1 MDLGYAAPLM
11 SRTALLGPLVLAV
24 VLALAVPTGAP
35 AARGPAPDR
44 LPQALPA
51 AGPHTASAASATL
64 RWLIGARASRTTAR
78 LARVHGARPL
88 AVRGAYVVDARHA
101 RALAAALRHRGLLRF
116 SEPDVALTRASAYE
130 GDGADQTWTRG
141 AVVAAGLA
149 PPPAF
154 APIGILDDVVDTGVA
169 DVGQAKV
176 LASSPTKVLPTTQG
190 VEVAHGTEVAS
201 VAAGRADGAGVI
213 GIAPGAPLLSYGYK
227 SMSCAE
233 LSDGIVRLS
242 DAGAKVINLS
252 FSANEDCHTL
262 QLATAAAFG
271 SGAVVVA
278 AAGNQLREHD
288 PVVYPAAYPH
298 VLSVGALDI
307 TLQPASFSSTGAA
320 LDLAAPGEDV
330 PVAVPPALDLDG
342 TADGLTRGDGTS
354 FAAPIVS
361 GVASWLIA
369 ARPKLDAG
377 QYGDLLRTTAKDVG
391 APGWDSR
398 TGFGLVDLAAA
409 LTAPAPA
416 ADRNE
421 PNDGIDFVDGSA
433 FSAPDPYIFRGGA
446 ARTTTASVDAVEDP
460 LDVYRI
466 QVRPHQVATV
476 ALTPR
481 GGNADLAVYA
491 GKAGSLAS
499 RPLARSR
506 QAGTKTDRVRV
517 RNRTARAA
525 TFYVAVLAPTVAR
538 RSLDTTYALKV
549 SRG

>member
-1 MDLGYAAPLM
+1 M
-11 SRTALLGPLVLAV
+11 SRTTLLGPFVLAV
-24 VLALAVPTGAP
+24 VLALAVPTGAS
-35 AARGPAPDR
+35 AARWPALDR

-51 AGPHTASAASATL
+51 AGPHAATVAAP
-64 RWLIGARASRTTAR
+64 RWLIGARASRTAER
-78 LARVHGARPL
+78 LARVYGGRPL
-88 AVRGAYVVDARHA
+88 AVRGAYVVDAARA
-101 RALAAALRHRGLLRF
+101 RALAGALRRRGLLRF

-130 GDGADQTWTRG
+130 GEGADQHWARG
-141 AVVAAGLA
+141 AVVAEGLV

-169 DVGQAKV
+169 DVNQAKV
-176 LASSPTKVLPTTQG
+176 LAASPTKVLPTGKG
-190 VEVAHGTEVAS
+190 VAVAHGTEVAS

-227 SMSCAE
+227 TMSCAE
-233 LSDGIVRLS
+233 VSDGIVRLA

-252 FSANEDCHTL
+252 FAATEDCHTL
-262 QLATAAAFG
+262 ELATAAAFG

-278 AAGNQLREHD
+278 AAGNELRAHD

-298 VLSVGALDI
+298 VLSVGALDLA
-307 TLQPASFSSTGAA
+307 LQPASFSSTGAA

-330 PVAVPPALDLDG
+330 PVALPPALDLDG

-361 GVASWLIA
+361 GVASWLVA
-369 ARPKLDAG
+369 ARPKLDPG
-377 QYGDLLRTTAKDVG
+377 QYGDLLRATAKDVG
-391 APGWDSR
+391 APGWDAR

-409 LTAPAPA
+409 LTAPTPA

-446 ARTTTASVDAVEDP
+446 ARTTTAAVDAVEDP

-466 QVRPHQVATV
+466 QVGAHQAATV
-476 ALTPR
+476 ALTPQ

-491 GKAGSLAS
+491 GKARSLGSKALS
-499 RPLARSR
+499 RSR
-506 QAGTKTDRVRV
+506 RTGPRTDRVHV

-525 TFYVAVLAPTVAR
+525 TFYVAVLAPTVAQ
-538 RSLDTTYALKV
+538 RSLDTPYALKV
-549 SRG
+549 TRG